1 MSSLNWVEAFFS
13 RHGGDAVPELYYEL
27 WVAGQDRT
35 AWYNL
40 PVAYIYRKGKRL
52 YELEITDNA
61 DIADDRRRQYRT
73 LKEAKAMG
81 IALVRMDDGV

>member
-1 MSSLNWVEAFFS
+1 MSSLEWVETPHTS
-13 RHGGDAVPELYYEL
+13 YNKPAVITMYWEL
-27 WVAGQDRT
+27 WAVGEDRT

-40 PVAYIYRKGKRL
+40 PVAYIYRRGKRL

-61 DIADDRRRQYRT
+61 DIADDQKRQYKT

-81 IALVRMDDGV
+81 IVIVQMEK